1 MPATATRTR
10 RRDIHAPAA
19 AGFDPAAYR
28 LVGCFDAQD
37 AISNLELAET
47 RGRLSGDGYRLGNG
61 SNCNCGHCGAAIRYS
76 ALLVRDDVREY
87 IHVGEVCLDNR
98 FQALTKEEFKRL
110 RETARL
116 NRERANFEERIDAL
130 VEQHP
135 HLQRLLNNDAVVQ
148 GSLFLSDVRRKFVES
163 GRLTDNQINAV
174 QRAFEGEERRQKWA
188 AEKAERETKWAAEKA
203 ALQAAG
209 VEAPEGRVEVEGE
222 IVSVKWHESNIGYGY
237 GRRSAGAY
245 KIVVKTD
252 AGWSCW
258 ATLPSELAAEGAAT
272 AKGRRIQFTATLT
285 RSDRDPTFAFG
296 KRPTHASFLNS

>member
-37 AISNLELAET
+37 AISNLELAEA

-76 ALLVRDDVREY
+76 ALLVRDDVREF

-116 NRERANFEERIDAL
+116 SGNVRT
-130 VEQHP
+130 H
-135 HLQRLLNNDAVVQ
+135 HQRPPASTV
-148 GSLFLSDVRRKFVES
+148 S
-163 GRLTDNQINAV
+163 GRT
-174 QRAFEGEERRQKWA
+174 
-188 AEKAERETKWAAEKA
+188 
-203 ALQAAG
+203 
-209 VEAPEGRVEVEGE
+209 
-222 IVSVKWHESNIGYGY
+222 S
-237 GRRSAGAY
+237 RSG
-245 KIVVKTD
+245 
-252 AGWSCW
+252 S
-258 ATLPSELAAEGAAT
+258 TLSSSST
-272 AKGRRIQFTATLT
+272 RI
-285 RSDRDPTFAFG
+285 SSG
-296 KRPTHASFLNS
+296 C